1 VYPDVGG
8 LSGGS
13 FPIQRGDVMDARR
26 RRNAGPKTPDLTAIG
41 GGPREVSNGDV
52 DALAWQFLHSE
63 YAGDV
68 YAGWPL
74 HRRLDGFLRRRGQ
87 GRLADSGDV
96 CNSIVD
102 RIMTYISAALRQ
114 RGRRGPRQSGPT
126 SSTT

>member
-1 VYPDVGG
+1 
-8 LSGGS
+8 
-13 FPIQRGDVMDARR
+13 MDARR

-41 GGPREVSNGDV
+41 GRAREVSNGDV

>member
-1 VYPDVGG
+1 
-8 LSGGS
+8 
-13 FPIQRGDVMDARR
+13 MDARR
-26 RRNAGPKTPDLTAIG
+26 RRNARPKTPAITAIDG
-41 GGPREVSNGDV
+41 RPREVSNSDV

-63 YAGDV
+63 YAGEE

-74 HRRLDGFLRRRGQ
+74 HRRLDGFLRHCGQ
-87 GRLADSGDV
+87 GRVADNGNV

-126 SSTT
+126 SSTA